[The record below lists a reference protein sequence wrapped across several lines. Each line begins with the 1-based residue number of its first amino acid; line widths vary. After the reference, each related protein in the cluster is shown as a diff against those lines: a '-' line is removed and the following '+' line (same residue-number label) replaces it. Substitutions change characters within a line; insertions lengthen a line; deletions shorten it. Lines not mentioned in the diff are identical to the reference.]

1 MMTTKQVHEAIIAK
15 AKQEATALYASVQKY
30 SHKAEPTVRDYYK
43 YRVAHY
49 SAMNKM
55 KHAIMAQ
62 TYVSDAVVL
71 SAIEKIHAYKRKCYG
86 EWPLIKALVKGE

>member
-1 MMTTKQVHEAIIAK
+1 MMNTKQIHEAIITK

-30 SHKAEPTVRDYYK
+30 SHKTEPTVRDYYK

-62 TYVSDAVVL
+62 SYVSDAVVL

-86 EWPLIKALVKGE
+86 EWPLIKGLVKGE

>member
-15 AKQEATALYASVQKY
+15 AKQEATALYANVQKY
-30 SHKAEPTVRDYYK
+30 SHKEEPTARDYYK

-62 TYVSDAVVL
+62 SYVSDAVVL
-71 SAIEKIHAYKRKCYG
+71 SLIEKIDAYKRKCYG
-86 EWPLIKALVKGE
+86 EWPLIKGLVKGE

>member
-1 MMTTKQVHEAIIAK
+1 MTTKELHKDVIAQ
-15 AKQEATALYASVQKY
+15 ATQEARTVYANVQKY
-30 SHKAEPTVRDYYK
+30 CHKAEPTVRDYYK

-62 TYVSDAVVL
+62 SYVSDTIVL
-71 SAIEKIHAYKRKCYG
+71 NAIEKIHAYKRKCYS
-86 EWPLIKALVKGE
+86 EWPLIKGLVKGE

>member
-15 AKQEATALYASVQKY
+15 AKQEATALYANVQKY
-30 SHKAEPTVRDYYK
+30 SHKEEPTVRDYYK

-49 SAMNKM
+49 SAMNKI

-62 TYVSDAVVL
+62 SYVSDAVVL

-86 EWPLIKALVKGE
+86 EWPLIKGLVKGE

>member
-1 MMTTKQVHEAIIAK
+1 MTTKELHKNIIAQ
-15 AKQEATALYASVQKY
+15 ATQEACIVYANVQKY
-30 SHKAEPTVRDYYK
+30 CHKAEPTVRDYYK

-62 TYVSDAVVL
+62 SCVSDAVVL

-86 EWPLIKALVKGE
+86 EWPLIKGLVKGE

>member
-1 MMTTKQVHEAIIAK
+1 MTTKELHKNIIAQ
-15 AKQEATALYASVQKY
+15 ATQEACIVYANVQKY

-62 TYVSDAVVL
+62 SYVSDAVIL
-71 SAIEKIHAYKRKCYG
+71 NAIEKIHAYKRKCYG
-86 EWPLIKALVKGE
+86 EWPLIKGLVKGE

>member
-1 MMTTKQVHEAIIAK
+1 MMTTKQIHEAIIAK
-15 AKQEATALYASVQKY
+15 ATQEATALYASVQKY

-86 EWPLIKALVKGE
+86 EWPLIKGLVKGE